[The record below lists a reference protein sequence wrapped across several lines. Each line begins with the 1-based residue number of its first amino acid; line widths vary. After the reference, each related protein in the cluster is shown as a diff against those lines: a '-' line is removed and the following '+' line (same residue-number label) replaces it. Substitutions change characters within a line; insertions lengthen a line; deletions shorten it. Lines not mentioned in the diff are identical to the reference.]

1 MPVRSSAS
9 SRTLADAA
17 TGRLRI
23 MQRKG
28 VKAAI
33 KLEEIF
39 WSQLKDFAKEDKTTV
54 SQLVF
59 GIFDQNPGSG
69 NRTALLRCY
78 CIDRSRRMVSVNRLN
93 AETFDMLAL
102 IAACPTPVALITPE
116 RKVVAFNPS
125 FGDLLSSIRGD
136 AKGRAIQFSFSVPLT
151 RIHRSLIEQP
161 RRITVYQIGI
171 LAGEAK
177 SRQYLARFAMAD
189 RSKGLDSLLVVFF
202 DDRPG
207 VRKA

>member
-1 MPVRSSAS
+1 MTPSTSL
-9 SRTLADAA
+9 RTLADASA
-17 TGRLRI
+17 GRLRI
-23 MQRKG
+23 LQRRG

-33 KLEEIF
+33 KLEDIF

-54 SQLVF
+54 SRLVF
-59 GIFDQNPGSG
+59 GIFDQNPGAG

-102 IAACPTPVALITPE
+102 IAACPTPVALITPQ
-116 RKVVAFNPS
+116 RKVVAFNPA
-125 FGDLLSSIRGD
+125 FGDLLGSIRGD
-136 AKGRAIQFSFSVPLT
+136 SKSRAIQFSFSVPLP
-151 RIHRSLIEQP
+151 RIQKALIEQP

-171 LAGEAK
+171 LAGESK

-189 RSKGLDSLLVVFF
+189 RSKGVESLLVVFF
-202 DDRPG
+202 DDRAG
-207 VRKA
+207 ARRA